1 MGLNLQTEQ
10 VLADLIRVQ
19 DLSAVF
25 LAETWLDKDRL
36 KVLKAHF
43 QFDDM
48 LDVSR
53 ETRGGGLVVF

>member
-1 MGLNLQTEQ
+1 M
-10 VLADLIRVQ
+10 LADLIRVQ